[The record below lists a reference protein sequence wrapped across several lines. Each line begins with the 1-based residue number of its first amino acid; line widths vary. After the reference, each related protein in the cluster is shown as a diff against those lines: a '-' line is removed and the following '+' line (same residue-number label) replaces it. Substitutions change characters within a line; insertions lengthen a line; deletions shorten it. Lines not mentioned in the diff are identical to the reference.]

1 MLPYASFEFKTRG
14 MVWGMMG
21 LIDNQDIKGVLRK
34 EKAITG
40 GEEKGG
46 ECAPVFIFTVRNL
59 ESFPQ
64 QNTTLWGSS
73 ENLFQDEVSV
83 KEVWNK

>member
-21 LIDNQDIKGVLRK
+21 PIDNQDVKGVLRK

-40 GEEKGG
+40 GEKKGG
-46 ECAPVFIFTVRNL
+46 NVL
-59 ESFPQ
+59 LYSYS
-64 QNTTLWGSS
+64 L
-73 ENLFQDEVSV
+73 
-83 KEVWNK
+83 